1 MDAGTNPELFY
12 VPYQTFLE
20 DVETLA
26 CKLEAD
32 SWRPTFLVGVG
43 RGGLVPAAYLS
54 HRTDIPMLSVDHSSG
69 EASFADELLGK
80 LAAKSRAGTR
90 ILIVD
95 DINDS
100 GSTIAYLRSA
110 IEQQGGINDR
120 VRVAVL
126 VNNVRSKAR
135 AEYSA
140 GDIDR
145 DLDKRW
151 FVFPWEAVAKSTTL
165 IDEALSVPERLA

>member
-1 MDAGTNPELFY
+1 
-12 VPYQTFLE
+12 
-20 DVETLA
+20 
-26 CKLEAD
+26 
-32 SWRPTFLVGVG
+32 
-43 RGGLVPAAYLS
+43 
-54 HRTDIPMLSVDHSSG
+54 
-69 EASFADELLGK
+69 
-80 LAAKSRAGTR
+80 
-90 ILIVD
+90 
-95 DINDS
+95 
-100 GSTIAYLRSA
+100 
-110 IEQQGGINDR
+110 